1 MRRSRRRNAGLSFAG
16 FRSGDLLWLGGGAL
30 LNGIVTRALPQTLL
44 PQYNV
49 SWIGYGMNVIAGS
62 AGAYLISKFNHR
74 AGQGAW
80 VGMIVAVG
88 QRIIAEKF
96 GAGSAGASAGMSGDL
111 DFDLGYYMSDPF
123 PYQQGDSGG
132 PYQGFPGTPYQAALP
147 TANAAANAR
156 QGQTRALVGGSGV
169 PTATGGGGSGSVAMP
184 GASPQAWQGG
194 AWG

>member
-1 MRRSRRRNAGLSFAG
+1 MPKVRLVNPSRRRRRASNAKRRKRRMPAALRAYWAAKRAGSRPNAGGGHMARKSHRRRSRNRHSVRRRRRVGVSLAPRRRHRSNPSRYIMRRSRRRNAGLSFAG

-88 QRIIAEKF
+88 
-96 GAGSAGASAGMSGDL
+96 
-111 DFDLGYYMSDPF
+111 
-123 PYQQGDSGG
+123 
-132 PYQGFPGTPYQAALP
+132 
-147 TANAAANAR
+147 
-156 QGQTRALVGGSGV
+156 
-169 PTATGGGGSGSVAMP
+169 
-184 GASPQAWQGG
+184 
-194 AWG
+194 